1 MPNRSSS
8 LSVTSRSSLRTS
20 RILRWAGL
28 SAAMPALW
36 ACTSRTLEA
45 PVVAPVQSFTTKVV
59 QKINNE
65 IDILFM
71 IDDSS
76 SMTVMQQKI
85 LLQLPLF
92 MQVLQALPMGL
103 PSVHVAVVSSDM
115 GAPSDQG
122 DNIGCSQTGGDN
134 GMFYFA
140 PEGTCTAT
148 TLDTGATFI
157 MDDAAGTTK
166 NFSAA
171 DPMGIGT
178 VFQCIALL
186 GEAGCGFEHQ
196 LASIDRA
203 LGADGQGPA
212 PATNMGFLR
221 PEAYLGIVMLTNE
234 DDCSAPAS
242 NVPLPV
248 YSLNGG
254 MQSISNSDGPIANY
268 RCNGGPL
275 GAHLCN
281 DPTGPNPTAFEQPP
295 LIPPPDAQGTAAA
308 PTLNLT
314 NCEDNET
321 GSSALTEVS
330 KFVADIKALKGDP
343 GNQILV
349 GGIIAPPAP
358 YTVEWEP
365 GTAGGMTSSELWPQV
380 EHSCGPSGQF
390 TNPMGQIVSDGSFGD
405 PGVREAQ
412 FINAFGAN
420 GVVASICDPS
430 YASSMATIAMKLG
443 ELIKPK
449 CIAGVIQQD
458 ANGQPTC
465 TVTNEVMKGGV
476 TTDVVVPSCAAQP
489 GAAPC
494 WTLSPPDMTN
504 NCPAGTQGL
513 TVSTDPNNPNPDSL
527 DSLVECATC
536 VAGVSA
542 AGCPCLGNGMDVAG
556 CL

>member
-1 MPNRSSS
+1 MPSRSSS
-8 LSVTSRSSLRTS
+8 SLLTASRV
-20 RILRWAGL
+20 LRWVGL
-28 SAAMPALW
+28 GAAVPALW
-36 ACTSRTLEA
+36 ACTSRPLEK
-45 PVVAPVQSFTTKVV
+45 PVVTPTRTVTTNVI

-71 IDDSS
+71 IDNSS

-85 LLQLPLF
+85 LVQLPLF

-122 DNIGCSQTGGDN
+122 DGIGCSQTGGDN

-148 TLDTGATFI
+148 TLAPGATFI
-157 MDDAAGTTK
+157 TDDAVGTAK

-186 GEAGCGFEHQ
+186 GEGGCGFEHQ
-196 LASIDRA
+196 LAAIDRA
-203 LGADGQGPA
+203 LGADGLGPA

-242 NVPLPV
+242 ATPLPV
-248 YSLNGG
+248 YSLNDG
-254 MQSISNSDGPIANY
+254 MQSIGNPDGPLGNY

-275 GAHLCN
+275 GAHLCH

-295 LIPPPDAQGTAAA
+295 LVPPPDAQGTAAA
-308 PTLNLT
+308 PTLTLT
-314 NCEDNET
+314 DCQDNET

-330 KFVADIKALKGDP
+330 KFVSDIKALKADWA
-343 GNQILV
+343 NQILV
-349 GGIIAPPAP
+349 GGIIAPPTP
-358 YTVEWEP
+358 YAVEWEP
-365 GTAGGMTSSELWPQV
+365 GTGGGATGGELWPQV
-380 EHSCGPSGQF
+380 EHSCGPAEQA
-390 TNPMGQIVSDGSFGD
+390 TNPMGQIVADGSFGD

-412 FINAFGAN
+412 FINAFGTN
-420 GVVASICDPS
+420 GVVASICDSS
-430 YASSMATIAMKLG
+430 YAKSMTTIAMKLVQ
-443 ELIKPK
+443 LIKPK
-449 CIAGVIQQD
+449 CIAGTIQQD
-458 ANGQPTC
+458 ESGQPDC
-465 TVTNEVMKGGV
+465 TVTNRVINGGV
-476 TTDVVVPSCAAQP
+476 TQNIVVPACAAQP

-494 WTLSPPDMTN
+494 WTLSPPDATN
-504 NCPAGTQGL
+504 NCPAGAQGL

-527 DSLVECATC
+527 NSLVECATC

-542 AGCPCLGNGMDVAG
+542 AGCPCLGNGTDAAG